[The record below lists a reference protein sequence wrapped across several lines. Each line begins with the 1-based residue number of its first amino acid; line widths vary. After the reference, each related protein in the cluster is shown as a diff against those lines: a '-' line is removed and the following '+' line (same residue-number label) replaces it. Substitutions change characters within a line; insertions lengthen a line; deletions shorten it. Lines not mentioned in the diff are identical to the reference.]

1 MIYINMIDSPPPPA
15 DPLFRSIDDY
25 LDSPDSADIRTG
37 IMMKLWFLKQSPYNI
52 KVTVDPFGD
61 VDIVGEQI
69 VFADGETWKEHVVL
83 HALQLKRRVGILRE
97 WLHSEFDEHPEL
109 GLLSETVVE
118 WRRSDSGK

>member
-1 MIYINMIDSPPPPA
+1 MIDISMSDSPPPPA
-15 DPLFRSIDDY
+15 DLPFRSIDDY

-37 IMMKLWFLKQSPYNI
+37 IMMKLALLRQSPYNI
-52 KVTVDPFGD
+52 RITIDPFTNDD
-61 VDIVGEQI
+61 VQMTLPSGEL
-69 VFADGETWKEHVVL
+69 WKEHLALRAL
-83 HALQLKRRVGILRE
+83 HLKRQVWILRE